1 MSEARFTLTLTGA
14 VCGRKVDAAKRLEF
28 FQAHL
33 RQWQETRYPDI
44 ILDLEM
50 ALQIH
55 DFNGEESPCGD
66 TAADR

>member
-1 MSEARFTLTLTGA
+1 MSEARFTLTLSGV

-28 FQAHL
+28 FMAHL

-44 ILDLEM
+44 ILDLDLKLE
-50 ALQIH
+50 IH

-66 TAADR
+66 VAADD